1 MLDFLPSGQQA
12 PARSN
17 VRGLLGVISN
27 VSAARNDV
35 RFAPDIVA
43 KVENRTTSKI
53 SQKLIFGRRGHCNT
67 P

>member
-1 MLDFLPSGQQA
+1 MKLASYVPGELIPLPLSGSI
-12 PARSN
+12 PE
-17 VRGLLGVISN
+17 L
-27 VSAARNDV
+27 
-35 RFAPDIVA
+35 PHVA